1 MEALH
6 RLGGRLKRR
15 NEVPRELLAPMQT
28 LLAAPSS
35 SVSDKFRWVLAGF
48 VADEAKQVVVHHH
61 HLGLRRGGGAGRGG
75 PRPRAPHVLARQK
88 ALLDEADLQVGA
100 WASQALRARLV

>member
-6 RLGGRLKRR
+6 RLGGRLNRR

-61 HLGLRRGGGAGRGG
+61 HLG